1 MNSELPK
8 LKIIIVGD
16 TGVGKTTILT
26 QYIKK
31 TFTKTNLS
39 TIGSELYIKEVEI
52 EGQKLRCEIWDT
64 PGQIRFKSI
73 TKSFIQKTNIGIMVC
88 DITKQ
93 VTFDNLN
100 EWYNT
105 FKNIIDVNKCVI
117 GIAANKSD
125 LFEKEVVHLNQ
136 IHEFGKS
143 INCKV
148 FSTTAT
154 QYECINDMISELVND
169 FYPNFI
175 EGKDFK
181 VNNVTKLTEKQ
192 TKKKIKCC

>member
-1 MNSELPK
+1 MNSEIPT
-8 LKIIIVGD
+8 LKIVIVGD
-16 TGVGKTTILT
+16 TGVGKTTLLT
-26 QYIKK
+26 QYIKR

-39 TIGSELYIKEVEI
+39 TIGSELYKKELEIKGKI
-52 EGQKLRCEIWDT
+52 IKLEIWDT
-64 PGQIRFKSI
+64 PGQVRFKTI
-73 TKSFIQKTNIGIMVC
+73 TKNFIQKTNIGIMVC
-88 DITKQ
+88 DITKKSS
-93 VTFDNLN
+93 FDHLS
-100 EWYNT
+100 EWYET
-105 FKNIIDVNKCVI
+105 FTNIIDVKDSII

-125 LFEKEVVHLNQ
+125 LFEKEVVHLNE
-136 IHEFGKS
+136 IEDYGNS

-154 QYECINDMISELVND
+154 EYECINDMISELVND
-169 FYPNFI
+169 FYTNFI

>member
-1 MNSELPK
+1 MNSEFPK

-26 QYIKK
+26 KYIKK

-64 PGQIRFKSI
+64 PGQVRFKTI

-154 QYECINDMISELVND
+154 QYECLENMFLELIKD
-169 FYPNFI
+169 YYDEFIKEKEFIIDDLTLLEGLKKPN
-175 EGKDFK
+175 K
-181 VNNVTKLTEKQ
+181 KQ
-192 TKKKIKCC
+192 CC